1 MKAKLMIMLEIDV
14 EYDRKEY
21 PEVTP
26 ELIAKGMFTED
37 DDVVDG
43 FCISTLVNGC
53 DNTQDFFLKNAKI
66 ISRSIVSGNI
76 NAAAHKVDLFVS
88 AAEIAER
95 LSNAGTDDIT
105 DSSGHFAIKQF
116 EDGGER
122 TVDVHKSTGDG
133 TQKPHYAVYCSFEND
148 DHDFYYTEDLSIEG
162 LHKTLKEIADVEVV

>member
-1 MKAKLMIMLEIDV
+1 MKAKLMIMLEVDV
-14 EYDRKEY
+14 EYDRAEY

-26 ELIAKGMFTED
+26 ELIAKGLFVED

-43 FCISTLVNGC
+43 FDISTLVDGC

-66 ISRSIVSGNI
+66 VGRNVVSRGV
-76 NAAAHKVDLFVS
+76 NAATHKVDLFVT

-95 LSNAGTDDIT
+95 LSNAGTDDVT
-105 DSSGHFAIKQF
+105 DSSGHFVIKQF

-133 TQKPHYAVYCSFEND
+133 TQKPHYAVYCSFEDD

-162 LHKTLKEIADVEVV
+162 LHKTLKEIADVEVG